1 MKKENKFVIIVYCI
15 IIYVKNTAVI
25 DFFKSE
31 RLMADTVKEIKIAN
45 NIKTVELLKVEL
57 LKSVCGM
64 FEDINA
70 EADSET
76 EKRLAD
82 DAADIINLTYVLARR
97 LGVSYVTVMRY
108 IKAKLERSIE
118 QQHPIEK
125 NYRDMASFLL
135 EKEIAEGMKYAYIS
149 CTSYTDYLKKAFET
163 IKYSTNY
170 SRVYTALD
178 HISKALSY
186 EESNMPYTA
195 QEEIKKVFPGV

>member
-31 RLMADTVKEIKIAN
+31 RLMADTVKEIKSAN

-97 LGVSYVTVMRY
+97 LGVSYDTVMRY
-108 IKAKLERSIE
+108 MKAKLDRSIE

-125 NYRDMASFLL
+125 NYRDMSELRERL
-135 EKEIAEGMKYAYIS
+135 CGNE
-149 CTSYTDYLKKAFET
+149 
-163 IKYSTNY
+163 
-170 SRVYTALD
+170 R
-178 HISKALSY
+178 
-186 EESNMPYTA
+186 
-195 QEEIKKVFPGV
+195 